1 MRKKVNLKRT
11 LKILGTGVLGPP
23 NFRVRESQG
32 LSKFWSLGNTVFLHD
47 RWPECF
53 WVAVESRRWPRR
65 LWEGWAGEGR
75 KGQAPGGSDS
85 APAK

>member
-32 LSKFWSLGNTVFLHD
+32 LSKFWSLGNTVYVCMYNMYLCVTVG
-47 RWPECF
+47 CF
-53 WVAVESRRWPRR
+53 NFKCRFMYDDSVLKSKTDC
-65 LWEGWAGEGR
+65 
-75 KGQAPGGSDS
+75 KGAQT
-85 APAK
+85 